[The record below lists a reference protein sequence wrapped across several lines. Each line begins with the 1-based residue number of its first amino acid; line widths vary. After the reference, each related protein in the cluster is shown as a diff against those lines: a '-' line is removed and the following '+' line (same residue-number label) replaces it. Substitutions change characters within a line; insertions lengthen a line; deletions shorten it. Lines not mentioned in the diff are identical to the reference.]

1 MFDKIKRI
9 MYNANKGCDN
19 LEQESTYVLYTDA
32 SFDDFS
38 KIGTYAIIVMQEN
51 KVLKQI
57 AKKCR
62 IQMKSSTECEIFAVY
77 QAINIVLNMY
87 LKKGKKQKFKLKTD
101 SIDAKN
107 FFLKKQYSQKIFLD
121 NLELSDNMKKTYTTL
136 CRKVSKNE
144 GSFSLNW
151 IPREA
156 NRMAHKWS
164 NIVFQRLR
172 ECDGKKEVLLINK
185 SLFLEIL
192 LNEKKEQNE
201 IIKYLL
207 NNSNENK
214 IILKTQKEMSNA
226 LNIPIF
232 TINRILNN
240 LIELDVLEKVKNG
253 MYVILI

>member
-1 MFDKIKRI
+1 

-19 LEQESTYVLYTDA
+19 LEKESTYVLYTDA

-51 KVLKQI
+51 KVLKQT

-87 LKKGKKQKFKLKTD
+87 LKKGIKQKFKLRTD
-101 SIDAKN
+101 SMDAKD
-107 FFLKKQYSQKIFLD
+107 FFLKNNNNQKIFLD
-121 NLELSDNMKKTYTTL
+121 NIELSNIMKKTYTTL

-156 NRMAHKWS
+156 NKMAHKWS
-164 NIVFQRLR
+164 YVAFQRLR
-172 ECDGKKEVLLINK
+172 GYNEKKEVLLIDK
-185 SLFLEIL
+185 SSFLDIL
-192 LNEKKEQNE
+192 SNGKKEQNE

-214 IILKTQKEMSNA
+214 IILKTQKEMSNE
-226 LNIPIF
+226 LNTSISK
-232 TINRILNN
+232 INRILNN
-240 LIELDVLEKVKNG
+240 LIELDLLEKVKNG
-253 MYVILI
+253 MYILLI